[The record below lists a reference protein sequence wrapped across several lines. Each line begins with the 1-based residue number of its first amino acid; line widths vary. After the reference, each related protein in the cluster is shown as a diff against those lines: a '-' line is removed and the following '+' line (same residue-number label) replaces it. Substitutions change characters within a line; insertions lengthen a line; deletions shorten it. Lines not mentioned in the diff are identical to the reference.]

1 MNSQDAT
8 SLLTVSQSSGTGQS
22 PQALM
27 LRNLPWRRLTVW
39 SLRAQK
45 RMGRF
50 IQSCLGVRGNLG
62 SQVGTG
68 AQRPAIKSR
77 TLFSLASKRELEEA
91 VLEPSLETQQKP
103 TGKHRACPWSPQ
115 PEPAELKCTK
125 GPSRSS
131 FCLCLKG
138 CGSRL
143 LHLFHHPDLF
153 LGKRNGKLL
162 SSFPCFLPLLWIQPF
177 RTLSFLH

>member
-8 SLLTVSQSSGTGQS
+8 SLLIVSQSSGTGQS

-45 RMGRF
+45 QMGRF
-50 IQSCLGVRGNLG
+50 IQSCLGVHGNLS
-62 SQVGTG
+62 SQAGTG

-91 VLEPSLETQQKP
+91 ALE
-103 TGKHRACPWSPQ
+103 H
-115 PEPAELKCTK
+115 
-125 GPSRSS
+125 
-131 FCLCLKG
+131 
-138 CGSRL
+138 
-143 LHLFHHPDLF
+143 
-153 LGKRNGKLL
+153 
-162 SSFPCFLPLLWIQPF
+162 
-177 RTLSFLH
+177 